1 MKGLMFIIFATAAL
15 LSSCDKVEMENNA
28 PAIRFGSV
36 DTRAEVM
43 GADQILGFNV
53 FAEMNLGSDN
63 AEDGSNLQWIPLLES
78 ERVYRSNSKSP
89 FVYDN
94 TRYWINNRRYYF
106 FGVYPES
113 VNVSRYGLDNGW
125 IYSSTIEVPYAAD
138 MDLMTAISDVAVWD
152 ETEFEAVKMNF
163 KHHFARVKFK
173 ICKNSVNAEDT
184 FTVTEIGI
192 SGISRSANLILM
204 YRPGSAYAP
213 ILSPNSDYG
222 SVLRRNLNEEIA
234 LGEWGADNK
243 LVGGTTLLENNGLL
257 LIPQDISNGQA
268 SLNISFTY
276 KQKEATEAE
285 YQTIS
290 KPLPDGY
297 AWEANKTYVY
307 TLELKDD
314 KNIYIST
321 PTVEGWGT
329 PQPGGFIII
338 N

>member
-1 MKGLMFIIFATAAL
+1 MKRLMLIIFAAAAL
-15 LSSCDKVEMENNA
+15 LSSCDEVEMENNA
-28 PAIRFGSV
+28 KAIRFGGV
-36 DTRAEVM
+36 ETRAEVT
-43 GADQILGFNV
+43 GADQVLGFKV
-53 FAEMNLGSDN
+53 CAEMNLGPEN
-63 AEDGSNLQWIPLLES
+63 AEDGSDLQWIPLLED
-78 ERVYRSNSKSP
+78 ERVYRSNSTSP
-89 FVYDN
+89 FEYDN
-94 TRYWINNRRYYF
+94 IRFWINNRKYYF
-106 FGVYPES
+106 YGVYPES
-113 VNVSRYGLDNGW
+113 VSVTRYGLENGW
-125 IYSSTIEVPYAAD
+125 VYNSTIEVPYAAD
-138 MDLMTAISDVAVWD
+138 MDLMTAISDVTVGD
-152 ETEFEAVKMNF
+152 ETEFEPVKMNL
-163 KHHFARVKFK
+163 KHHFSRVKFK
-173 ICKNSVNAEDT
+173 ICKNNVNKDDT

-204 YRPGSAYAP
+204 YNPGSTYAP
-213 ILSPNSDYG
+213 TLTPNSDIG

-234 LGEWGADNK
+234 LGEWDADNK

-257 LIPQDISNGQA
+257 LIPQEITNGQA

-276 KQKEATEAE
+276 KQKEATEVE

-290 KPLPDGY
+290 KPLPGGY

-329 PQPGGFIII
+329 SQPGGFIII